1 MIVSARFADSC
12 LLCTNISTPL
22 LIGGCGVPALE
33 IPHLTWPGAQGG
45 WRGGLSSC
53 NDVLAALPAVADA
66 GHGSV
71 EVARALAKVADEV
84 CRIESDE
91 VDGSLVTMARK
102 RFAPAGV
109 SETSCVP

>member
-1 MIVSARFADSC
+1 MYKR
-12 LLCTNISTPL
+12 
-22 LIGGCGVPALE
+22 
-33 IPHLTWPGAQGG
+33 Q
-45 WRGGLSSC
+45 
-53 NDVLAALPAVADA
+53 ALPAVADA